1 MQTIELTAGTT
12 IHHAARML
20 RAAAPARAVF
30 NDIPI
35 RARYATT
42 RPEDIVK
49 QYHWNDE
56 IRRIVYQHSARGI
69 ASKKRAAE
77 VLASAQATIN
87 ACVERL
93 PALDMADVGAV
104 LAWVAEM
111 TDPVDLGGAYDHSAI
126 VATFDAAGWRAG
138 MNCGE
143 DFKADDADN
152 FARWIVGQWL
162 ETRHPMVVS
171 FIADWRAK
179 FPAETVPGW
188 WPEGVAP
195 PAPSPAP

>member
-77 VLASAQATIN
+77 VLASAQATVN

-93 PALDMADVGAV
+93 PALDMADARAV
-104 LAWVAEM
+104 LAWVEEM
-111 TDPVDLGGAYDHSAI
+111 APAADHYQISYDHSAT
-126 VATFDAAGWRAG
+126 VATFDAAGWCPG

-143 DFKADDADN
+143 AFDGESADN
-152 FARWIVGQWL
+152 FAHWVVGQWL

-179 FPAETVPGW
+179 FPQS
-188 WPEGVAP
+188 
-195 PAPSPAP
+195 APSPAP